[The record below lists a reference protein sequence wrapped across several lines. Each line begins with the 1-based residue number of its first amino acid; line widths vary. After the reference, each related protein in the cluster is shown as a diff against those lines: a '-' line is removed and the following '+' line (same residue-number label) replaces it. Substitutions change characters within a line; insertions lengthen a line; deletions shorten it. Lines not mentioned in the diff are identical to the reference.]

1 MSGMM
6 TLGVVAKYCGVHKMT
21 LYRMEKSGK
30 LAAIGALPRR
40 LRNGTKERQFTP
52 EQAEAIKRWREELDG
67 TEAESRT

>member
-1 MSGMM
+1 MM

-30 LAAIGALPRR
+30 LAAIGAVPRR

-52 EQAEAIKRWREELDG
+52 EQAEAIKRWREELEDQDG
-67 TEAESRT
+67 ENRA